1 MATASTSP
9 RAWRAPPIPAA
20 STSPAPPT
28 TRSRN
33 KFETA
38 FEELGEQSLKNIG
51 VPVRVY
57 RVAGLARLPIAA
69 AAAPSSKPSIAVL
82 PFTSM
87 SGDVEQQYF
96 GDGITED
103 IITELA
109 RFRNLH
115 VLARNTSFR
124 YRGQDVDVQ
133 RVGRELGVQYIVEG
147 SVRRLGERIRI
158 TAQLIDTATGHHV
171 WADRFDRNQEE
182 LFAVQDQVVKTIAAT
197 LGRAHAGRRHRA
209 RAAQGARQPRRL

>member
-1 MATASTSP
+1 
-9 RAWRAPPIPAA
+9 
-20 STSPAPPT
+20 
-28 TRSRN
+28 
-33 KFETA
+33 
-38 FEELGEQSLKNIG
+38 
-51 VPVRVY
+51 
-57 RVAGLARLPIAA
+57 
-69 AAAPSSKPSIAVL
+69 
-82 PFTSM
+82 M

-147 SVRRLGERIRI
+147 SVRRIGKRIRI

-171 WADRFDRNQEE
+171 WADRFDRNEEE

-197 LGRAHAGRRHRA
+197 LGRAHAGRRHGT
-209 RAAQGARQPRRL
+209 RAAQAARQPRRL